1 MADILNCPTCSAE
14 NASGQ
19 RFCTACGSS
28 LGSACPACG
37 VTNTSDARFCGSCGL
52 SLGPSAETEHVE
64 ERKIVSVLFVDLVDF
79 TARSDRADPEDV
91 SAALRPYHARVR
103 REIEALGGTL
113 EKFIGDAA
121 VGLFGA
127 PVAHEDDAVR
137 AVRAGL
143 KVMEGI
149 EDLNRTDPSLNLAAR
164 AAVNT
169 GEVVVALDAHAERG
183 EGLVT
188 GDVMNTASR
197 MQGVAPVGMVVV
209 GELTFRATSGRFE
222 YEELPP
228 ATVKGKAEPLR
239 LWQARSLAPDREP
252 MSRAPF
258 VGRTR
263 ELDLV
268 TTLWLKANADRD
280 PHLVTVIG
288 LPGIGKSRLL
298 RELQGTFEQG
308 AWFLKGRCRPYGE
321 TTGYG
326 AFGQQVMQIA
336 SIFETDATAV
346 ALRKLH
352 ERVVDLMGPGDA
364 DDVTTHL
371 AVLLGLS
378 QEGSPDKQPLFY
390 SARRFVERVA
400 AERPTVLAFEDIH
413 WAEPALLEL
422 IASLAS
428 RVRDVPLFLVTLAR
442 PELLDRH
449 TTWGGGLPRYTAVPL
464 QPLEEEDARIL
475 ASTLVSVSGNGDG
488 HIEELVTSGGGN
500 PLFLEEL
507 AASLNER
514 APGVVAGLPM
524 TVQSII
530 AARLDGLPGNQRRIL
545 QDAAVIGRT
554 FWRGALVAIGGE
566 DDAAGLDAAL
576 DSLVSRDL
584 IRRQPTSLVPEDEEY
599 MFKHILIGE
608 VAYSTL
614 ARGARRTRHA
624 AAGRFIEEVSGGRAR
639 ESASILAH
647 HFREAGDHGKAAEY
661 LMMAAEV
668 ASRAWAKDQAIT
680 LYGEAIQMLEAMDDL
695 RVVAGRLGRA
705 STYIDQGRYAV
716 PIDDDLA
723 WLLANAQGR
732 DLCLANLARARSGY
746 WLADA
751 AAVSAHSEAAVSL
764 ARELGDEEL
773 EGRAL
778 AALSEATAMPGRLAE
793 AKVVW
798 SEASARWPVE
808 RRDASYARHCAT
820 RAIISYWTGD
830 YDETLRLAKESHEL
844 GMAFSNLEAAVAGA
858 SHIGLALVGLSQH
871 EEGIGWFERAIA
883 IGREWEQQFR
893 FTARAINMMSN
904 ALREIGDV
912 GSSRILT
919 GEALELAG
927 EAQFLPAIA
936 SAKIDLLDIDLTEGR
951 FGDAQT
957 AIPELLETVSAIGG
971 YHLWLFAGRLTDGRA
986 RVALALGDA
995 EEAAALASETLSISL
1010 APGRR
1015 KYAVRARITLGSAL
1029 LHLGLPDDA
1038 LAPAEAAVEGAEA
1051 LLHLPSLWPA
1061 LVLLSDILE
1070 RLGRQKEADDT
1081 IARALAVMDEFA
1093 HRLTEPRRAAF
1104 LDRPDVSAIA
1114 DRDKH

>member
-1 MADILNCPTCSAE
+1 VADILNCPTCSAE
-14 NASGQ
+14 NAYGQ
-19 RFCTACGSS
+19 SFCTTCGST
-28 LGSACPACG
+28 LGSACLACG
-37 VTNTSDARFCGSCGL
+37 VTNASGARFCGSCGTTL
-52 SLGPSAETEHVE
+52 EPATGTDQVE

-127 PVAHEDDAVR
+127 PIARDDDAVR

-143 KVMEGI
+143 KVMQGI
-149 EDLNRTDPSLNLAAR
+149 EDLNLADPSLRLAAR

-197 MQGVAPVGMVVV
+197 MQGVAPVGSVVV

-239 LWQARSLAPDREP
+239 LWKAGSLAAEREP

-258 VGRTR
+258 VGRSR

-280 PHLVTVIG
+280 PHMVTVIG

-298 RELQGTFEQG
+298 RELQATFEQG
-308 AWFLKGRCRPYGE
+308 GSFLKGRCRPYGE

-336 SIFETDATAV
+336 SIFETDAAAV
-346 ALRKLH
+346 AHRKLR
-352 ERVVDLMGPGDA
+352 ERVVELVGPRDA

-413 WAEPALLEL
+413 WAETALLEL

-464 QPLEEEDARIL
+464 QPLEEEDARVL
-475 ASTLVSVSGNGDG
+475 AATLVSGSDNGDA
-488 HIEELVTSGGGN
+488 HIEELVASGGGN

-514 APGVVAGLPM
+514 APGVVAGMPM

-530 AARLDGLPGNQRRIL
+530 AARLDGLPGNERRIL
-545 QDAAVIGRT
+545 QDAAVMGRS
-554 FWRGALVAIGGE
+554 FWRGALVAISGE
-566 DDAAGLDAAL
+566 DMVPGLDEAL

-599 MFKHILIGE
+599 LFKHILIRE

-614 ARGARRTRHA
+614 ARGPRRTKHA
-624 AAGRFIEEVSGGRAR
+624 AAGRFIEEVSGGRVR

-647 HFREAGDHGKAAEY
+647 HFREAGDHGKAAEF

-680 LYGEAIQMLEAMDDL
+680 LYGEAIEMLEAMDDP

-705 STYIDQGRYAV
+705 LTYIDAGRYAV

-723 WLLANAQGR
+723 WLLDNAEGY
-732 DLCLANLARARSGY
+732 DLCLAHLARARSAY

-751 AAVSAHSEAAVSL
+751 AKVSTHSEAAVRL

-778 AALSEATAMPGRLAE
+778 AALCDATAMPGRLAE
-793 AKVVW
+793 AKDVW
-798 SEASARWPVE
+798 TEASARWPVD

-820 RAIISYWTGD
+820 RAIMSYWTGD

-844 GMAFSNLEAAVAGA
+844 GIAFSNLEASVAGA
-858 SHIGLALVGLSQH
+858 SHVGLALVGLSRY
-871 EEGIGWFERAIA
+871 EEGIEWFEQAIA

-893 FTARAINMMSN
+893 FTARAMNMKSN

-912 GSSRILT
+912 ESALT
-919 GEALELAG
+919 LTEEALELAE

-936 SAKIDLLDIDLTEGR
+936 SARLDLLDAHMMQGW

-957 AIPELLETVSAIGG
+957 AIPGLMETVSAIGG
-971 YHLWLFAGRLTDGRA
+971 YHQWLFAGRLTDGRA
-986 RVALALGDA
+986 RAALALGDSQ
-995 EEAAALASETLSISL
+995 EAATLASTALSIAL
-1010 APGRR
+1010 EPGRR
-1015 KYAVRARITLGSAL
+1015 KYAVRARITLARAL
-1029 LHLGLPDDA
+1029 LQLGLPEDA
-1038 LAPAEAAVEGAEA
+1038 LAPATAAVDGAEE
-1051 LLHLPSLWPA
+1051 LQQLPSLWPA
-1061 LVLLSDILE
+1061 LALLSEIMD
-1070 RLGRQKEADDT
+1070 RLGRQREADDT
-1081 IARALAVMDEFA
+1081 TARALAAVDAFA
-1093 HRLTEPRRAAF
+1093 GRLTVPRRAAF
-1104 LDRPDVSAIA
+1104 LGQPDVAAIA
-1114 DRDKH
+1114 ARG